1 MTDNQTKELLEQL
14 KAGGNVRKTLIA
26 IRSSLSGEEAGA
38 AKEILRQEIGLFE
51 ELLKDDD
58 PKVRKN
64 AALILGEMETEEV
77 LPFLFDAYQKE
88 ETLFV
93 RADYLKAASGSDCR
107 QYLPMLK
114 EQERKLENT
123 PAAENEIKHI
133 AAEKKALREL
143 IWQLEKPACHRFRC
157 PDGKVDVILLANRSL
172 RDLTI
177 SQVSA
182 ASVRGLGAGARF
194 HGADLRQVLPIRT
207 YTELLFP
214 IPSLPRI
221 PRDPVKAGQM
231 LAGAHLPAFL
241 NTMHDEAGPYRY
253 RVEVRGEKMD
263 GNDIRSLTGALEKE
277 EPGMI
282 NSVSDYEVEIRLLG
296 LKEGGFVPCLKLYT
310 IPDERFAYRKGAAA
324 DSIAPANAAA
334 IVRYALPHMKEGA
347 RVWDPFCGV
356 GTMLI
361 ERQMALGAGEMF
373 GTDTFG
379 DAIRMGRENA
389 QCAGVNIHF
398 VNRDFASFTCERPF
412 DEIITDMPASQTD
425 PLTGEKTSPE
435 ELYRLF
441 FAKIP
446 SMVVDGALLVLYTP
460 CPKAAGAILE
470 QERAF
475 EMIGQTIFNERTGTK
490 ILLVRYH
497 VRS

>member
-1 MTDNQTKELLEQL
+1 MTDNQTRELLEQL
-14 KAGGNVRKTLIA
+14 KAGGDVRKTLIA
-26 IRSSLSGEEAGA
+26 IRSSLSGEEEGA
-38 AKEILRQEIGLFE
+38 DKEILRQEIGLFE

-77 LPFLFDAYQKE
+77 LPFLFDAYKKE
-88 ETLFV
+88 ETLFI

-107 QYLPMLK
+107 PYLPLLLEREK
-114 EQERKLENT
+114 ELENV
-123 PAAENEIKHI
+123 PAAEDAVKHA

-143 IWQLEKPACHRFRC
+143 IWQMEKPAGHRFHC
-157 PDGKVDVILLANRSL
+157 PAGKVDVILLANRSL

-194 HGADLRQVLPIRT
+194 HGVDLAQVLPIRT
-207 YTELLFP
+207 YTEILFP

-221 PRDPVKAGQM
+221 PLDPVEAGRM

-241 NTMHDEAGPYRY
+241 DTMHDGEGVYRY
-253 RVEVRGEKMD
+253 RVEIRGEKTD
-263 GNDIRSLTGALEKE
+263 GKFIRHLTGALENA
-277 EPGMI
+277 EPGMV
-282 NSVSDYEVEIRLLG
+282 NSVSDYEVEIRLLR
-296 LKEGGFVPCLKLYT
+296 LKEGGYVPCLKLYT
-310 IPDERFAYRKGAAA
+310 IPDERFAYRKGAVA

-334 IVRYALPHMKEGA
+334 IVRYALPLMKEGA

-361 ERQMALGAGEMF
+361 ERHMALGAGEMF

-389 QCAGVNIHF
+389 ACAGVDIHF
-398 VNRDFASFTCERPF
+398 VNRDFASFTCDRPF
-412 DEIITDMPASQTD
+412 DEIITDMPAHRTD
-425 PLTGEKTSPE
+425 PLTGQKTSPE
-435 ELYRLF
+435 RLYRSF
-441 FAKIP
+441 FAGIP
-446 SMVVDGALLVLYTP
+446 SMVADGALLVLYTP
-460 CPKAAGAILE
+460 CPEVTAAILE
-470 QERAF
+470 QESAF
-475 EMIGQTIFNERTGTK
+475 EVIRQTSFNERTGTG
-490 ILLVRYH
+490 IFLVRCN